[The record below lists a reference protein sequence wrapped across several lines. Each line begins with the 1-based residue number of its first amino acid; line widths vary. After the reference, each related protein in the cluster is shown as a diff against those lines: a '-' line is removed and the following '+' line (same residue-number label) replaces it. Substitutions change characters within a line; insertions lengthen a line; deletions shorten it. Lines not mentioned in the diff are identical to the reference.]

1 MNNKQTF
8 LTDYLLAEL
17 LKLIMKKR
25 EVSMQDAL
33 DILYN
38 SQLYAK
44 ISDPRTGLYFQ
55 SADYNYEILEEEL
68 NHANPVATNN

>member
-38 SQLYAK
+38 SQLYTK

-68 NHANPVATNN
+68 NHANTAATNN

>member
-17 LKLIMKKR
+17 LKIIMKKR

-68 NHANPVATNN
+68 NHANPVVTNN